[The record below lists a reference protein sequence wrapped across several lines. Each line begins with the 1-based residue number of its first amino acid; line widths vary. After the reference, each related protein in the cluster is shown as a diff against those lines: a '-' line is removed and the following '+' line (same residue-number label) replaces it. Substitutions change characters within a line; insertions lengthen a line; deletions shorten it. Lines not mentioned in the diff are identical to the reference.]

1 MGYRTYITRAGYE
14 LQAKLFAEGGDFLVT
29 KVEVGRGV
37 CPEGT
42 NPSMLTGLVE
52 RMAAATSTK
61 PRREG
66 CEVSLEV
73 EYRSDLNGDLETAF
87 QINEFGVFALGV
99 DGTEILLL
107 YGDLSD
113 YPETAVPQKYGGCV
127 RRYPVNITIG
137 PDAEASLDYPAAA
150 WMTCEEVDAALST
163 KQPLLAGQPGQ
174 VVGFDADGAAV
185 AQDASDLADAVTVP
199 GGGVM
204 ELGPEL
210 GDGPYTFELEED
222 GETAVSAAQVSYDGA
237 QSGLQAETVQGAVD
251 ALAAG
256 FGRNLADNGGFDI
269 WQRGAAFDAV
279 GLVYTADRWHN
290 GWQKCRYERVD
301 NPFPDCPCRYAMK
314 VTALEDDQWNT
325 ISEHLDPDLVKILD
339 GKTVTISAWV
349 MWQSAAPLDIEV
361 GDVSSGYVFV
371 PSNQPQR
378 VSASG
383 VFHADD
389 EGKNGIN
396 IAINGNAGAQA
407 GDWLI
412 ATGVKLEFGDIATPY
427 VCPDQALELL
437 KCQRYQVPLLTI
449 RIARFPGIIFTNDY
463 VHFSIPIPTS
473 LRDFPTI
480 VNADKL
486 FVCTKDD
493 AIESGFTFA
502 VEGIGPGHVDIIAIK
517 NNHGLTSAHLLISE
531 TISPI
536 IPIFDANL

>member
-73 EYRSDLNGDLETAF
+73 EYRSDLNGELETAF

-127 RRYPVNITIG
+127 RRYPVNIIIG

-185 AQDASDLADAVTVP
+185 AQDAPDLADAVTVP

-210 GDGPYTFELEED
+210 GEGPYTFELEED
-222 GETAVSAAQVSYDGA
+222 GETVVSAAQVSYDGT

-251 ALAAG
+251 ELGARMA
-256 FGRNLADNGGFDI
+256 RVSNKNLLHNWYFLDPVNQKG
-269 WQRGAAFDAV
+269 QTE
-279 GLVYTADRWHN
+279 YTEQSYGIDRWYCI
-290 GWQKCRYERVD
+290 G
-301 NPFPDCPCRYAMK
+301 
-314 VTALEDDQWNT
+314 ALSVGSGGVSLAHSGGGQIALLQFFENTRTITGETYT
-325 ISEHLDPDLVKILD
+325 ISTLFAD
-339 GKTVTISAWV
+339 G
-349 MWQSAAPLDIEV
+349 MFL
-361 GDVSSGYVFV
+361 
-371 PSNQPQR
+371 
-378 VSASG
+378 SASG
-383 VFHADD
+383 QVDREAAQDTLFCGAEAD
-389 EGKNGIN
+389 GIGIYLVSQAERGGIFGFN
-396 IAINGNAGAQA
+396 IV
-407 GDWLI
+407 
-412 ATGVKLEFGDIATPY
+412 GVGTNSIQPVAAKLELGPIQTLAHKEGNVWVLNDPP
-427 VCPDQALELL
+427 PDKALELL
-437 KCQRYQVPLLTI
+437 KCQRYYQVFATQ
-449 RIARFPGIIFTNDY
+449 
-463 VHFSIPIPTS
+463 S
-473 LRDFPTI
+473 LRPTKAEDFRPPMRTTPALETI
-480 VNADKL
+480 VIDGVTYYTA
-486 FVCTKDD
+486 
-493 AIESGFTFA
+493 
-502 VEGIGPGHVDIIAIK
+502 
-517 NNHGLTSAHLLISE
+517 
-531 TISPI
+531 
-536 IPIFDANL
+536 DANL